1 MINYSPNGVL
11 RNNLSVIRQKG
22 QSHNGYYKKKS
33 TSNFPE
39 NKHILPP
46 DTHTNVCISRGKK
59 YSLFGKF
66 GVLCFL
72 VTSVLRF
79 ALLNYYRQSTLKNFP
94 KFQKQ
99 LP

>member
-59 YSLFGKF
+59 YPFFGKF
-66 GVLCFL
+66 GELCFL

-79 ALLNYYRQSTLKNFP
+79 ALLNYYRQSTHKNFP

-99 LP
+99 PP